1 MKIIHNINKAE
12 RITKSDS
19 CPTLCA
25 SNSVPS
31 SPSQAGVVAQCVP
44 LPGHRSVSTNG
55 TEMGRAVPQRVA
67 AMWWAAAVFW
77 LQILLLPQRSSLLD
91 CSRGNRYVSG
101 FRTGSKQKLK
111 RERSPRG
118 FLQVRKV
125 MLSSAEW
132 GLGMSGAAARS
143 PAAEMD
149 AVLPAISW
157 TGSTLGCPNSC
168 PSTSSPPLTLSGW
181 CCHAWPLSCE
191 VLSPLLFAKCSCA
204 HVVFNCMLIPVQ
216 YSQLKSSKANLQVLL
231 PLIAKSKL

>member
-101 FRTGSKQKLK
+101 FRTGSKQKLEGK
-111 RERSPRG
+111 KPQRIPAGEKG
-118 FLQVRKV
+118 DAFLSRVRFRDV
-125 MLSSAEW
+125 WSSSEVSSCWDGCCASCHQLDW
-132 GLGMSGAAARS
+132 FYSGL
-143 PAAEMD
+143 P
-149 AVLPAISW
+149 
-157 TGSTLGCPNSC
+157 
-168 PSTSSPPLTLSGW
+168 
-181 CCHAWPLSCE
+181 
-191 VLSPLLFAKCSCA
+191 
-204 HVVFNCMLIPVQ
+204 
-216 YSQLKSSKANLQVLL
+216 
-231 PLIAKSKL
+231 